1 MNKEIWQ
8 NPKTE
13 KSLNEAQT
21 PLWFWNDQLE
31 TGELLRQLDMKTEI
45 GVACTIP
52 HARTVGGHG
61 YQGGYLDE
69 QWYADIGTVV
79 DYKKSHGERM
89 WLYDEI
95 DWPAGTCNRTVTR
108 DEKNREQYIT
118 IWRMDIPAGEVF
130 RALLRTFEGGNLFGI
145 GPETD
150 KSNMAFNINI
160 VNAETEAVYDLEEFL
175 IYDMFGPEL
184 EFRADRDSTAF
195 ITKIHVDPYE
205 YHGDQQAN
213 YLDVDT
219 TRQFLA
225 STYDKY
231 YERFGEEFGRTITGI
246 FNDETRMANPI
257 AWSRRF
263 ADAFLALKGYDIRRE
278 IFRLILPG
286 ERAGRVRC
294 DYFDVLA
301 HQYQE
306 NYFGELHRW
315 CEAHQV
321 RLFAHLLGEETLF
334 GHARYS
340 GDYLRQNR
348 YMDICGADHL
358 GKGIGSLN
366 IKFTSSAAHSYGKR
380 HTAVEVFA
388 GCGWDMTFEE
398 YSRIVTWM
406 FQQGMHTIINHG
418 FFYSDRGK
426 RRDDWPPSQF
436 FQWQGWNRQSEGND
450 MIRRLQ
456 YALTDGTNE
465 ADVLVYFPMESF
477 WLHYLPDQQF
487 THGFF
492 HGAFLKDEKAVR
504 IDRETQ
510 LILNGLL
517 SENLD
522 FELIHRDAVENFCIH
537 DGKIAN
543 KLNQQQFSVLVLP
556 MCEVLPLEMAVL
568 CEEFVCSGGRIIAVD
583 ELPHLAMRGEE
594 DSRVCGIMER
604 LRQSGQVSVFAA
616 EEKERIYHTVSE
628 AVPHPIEITMGTK
641 RTVNNHPAYDSCL
654 IDPYMHTG
662 EDLDGVLF
670 NRYLKDGKRNTLF
683 MNYGSHPDMIEVL
696 VETKGMVP
704 EVWDT
709 FTGEI
714 RKAEVVRK
722 EETGYVIRLE
732 LPCNYGLL
740 VVSEL

>member
-1 MNKEIWQ
+1 MNKEIWK
-8 NPKTE
+8 NPKAE
-13 KSLNEAQT
+13 CSLNEAQT

-31 TGELLRQLDMKTEI
+31 TGQLLRQLDMKTEI
-45 GVACTIP
+45 GVTCTIP
-52 HARTVGGHG
+52 HARTVNGHG
-61 YQGGYLDE
+61 YPGGYLDE
-69 QWYADIGTVV
+69 QWFANIKTVV
-79 DYKKSHGERM
+79 DYKKAHNESM

-95 DWPAGTCNRTVTR
+95 DWPAGTCNKTVTL
-108 DEKNREQYIT
+108 DEKNREQYIS
-118 IWRMDIPAGEVF
+118 IWKVDIPAGEVF
-130 RALLRTFEGGNLFGI
+130 RALLRTFEGENLFGI
-145 GPETD
+145 VPETD
-150 KSNMAFNINI
+150 KCNIAFNINI
-160 VNAETEAVYDLEEFL
+160 IDKKTEDVYDLEDSL

-184 EFRADRDSTAF
+184 EFRANKDSAAF

-205 YHGDQQAN
+205 YQGNHQVN
-213 YLDVDT
+213 YLDADA

-231 YERFGEEFGRTITGI
+231 YERFGGEFGKTITCI
-246 FNDETRMANPI
+246 FNDETRMCHSI
-257 AWSRRF
+257 AWCREF
-263 ADAFLALKGYDIRRE
+263 ADTFLTFKGYDIRQE
-278 IFRLILPG
+278 LFRLILPG

-301 HQYQE
+301 HLYQK
-306 NYFGELHRW
+306 NYFGEIHRW
-315 CEAHQV
+315 CEKHHV
-321 RLFAHLLGEETLF
+321 RLFAHLLGEETMF
-334 GHARYS
+334 GHVRYS

-366 IKFTSSAAHSYGKR
+366 AKFTSSAAHSYGKK

-406 FQQGMHTIINHG
+406 FQQGMQTIINHG

-456 YALTDGTNE
+456 YALTDGINE
-465 ADVLVYFPMESF
+465 ADVLVYFPLESF
-477 WLHYLPDQQF
+477 WLHYLPNQQF

-492 HGAFLKDEKAVR
+492 HGAFLKDIKAER
-504 IDRETQ
+504 IDREIQ

-517 SENLD
+517 SANLD
-522 FELIHRDAVENFCIH
+522 FELIHQDAVENFDVH
-537 DGKIAN
+537 NDKIVN
-543 KLNQQQFSVLVLP
+543 ILTNQQFSVLVLP

-568 CEEFVCSGGRIIAVD
+568 CEKFVCAGGRIVAVD
-583 ELPHLAMRGEE
+583 ELPHLAMPQEA
-594 DSRVCGIMER
+594 DLRVCGIMER
-604 LRQSGQVSVFAA
+604 LRQSGRISVFAA
-616 EEKERIYHTVSE
+616 EEKERIYHAVNE
-628 AVPHPIEITMGTK
+628 AIPHPIVITAGTAG
-641 RTVNNHPAYDSCL
+641 TFNNHPSYDSYL

-670 NRYLKDGKRNTLF
+670 CRYLKDEMRNTLF
-683 MNYGSHPDMIEVL
+683 MNYGSHPDIIEVL
-696 VETKGMVP
+696 VKTKGDIP
-704 EVWDT
+704 EIWDT

-714 RKAEVVRK
+714 RKAKVIRK
-722 EETGYVIRLE
+722 TEEGYVIRLE

-740 VVSEL
+740 VVSGL